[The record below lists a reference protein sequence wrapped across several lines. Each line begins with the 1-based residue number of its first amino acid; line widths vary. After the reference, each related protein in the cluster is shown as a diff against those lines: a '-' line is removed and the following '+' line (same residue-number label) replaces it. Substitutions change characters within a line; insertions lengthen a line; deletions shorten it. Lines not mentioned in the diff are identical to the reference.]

1 MSGKKIQAALLGLG
15 TVGGGIYKI
24 LKRQREEMEAKL
36 GAVVEVKKVLVRNL
50 EKAAGKVEDPSVL
63 TDNWQEI
70 LEDPQIQIVIELMG
84 KIEPART
91 YILEALRAGKHV
103 VTANKDLLAEH
114 GKELLDTA
122 KEKGCDLLFEAA
134 VGGGIPIIRPLK
146 QCLAGNR
153 IQEIM
158 GIVNGTTN
166 YILTKMT
173 QEGMEFEEALA
184 EATRLGYAESD
195 PTADVEGL
203 DAGRKMAI
211 LASIAF
217 NSRVTFADVVTE
229 GITGITAKDIQY
241 AGELGC
247 VIKLLGMAKNT
258 ESGIEVGV
266 HPMLIPRA
274 HPLASVNDS
283 YNAIFVV
290 GDAVQDAMFF
300 GRGAGEMPTASA
312 VAGDVFDVVRN
323 LLHGCCGRISCTCYK
338 ELPIKRSEEA
348 RHKYFLRMKVED
360 RCGVLAGITQVFA
373 GNQVG
378 ISQMIQKQV
387 RKEGE
392 AELVFV
398 TDEVEE
404 QYFQDALTVLRS
416 MSMVHKISA
425 VIQVYDAE
433 NA

>member
-15 TVGGGIYKI
+15 TVGGGTYKI

-266 HPMLIPRA
+266 HPMLIPMA
-274 HPLASVNDS
+274 HPLASVNDRN
-283 YNAIFVV
+283 NAIFVV
-290 GDAVQDAMFF
+290 
-300 GRGAGEMPTASA
+300 
-312 VAGDVFDVVRN
+312 
-323 LLHGCCGRISCTCYK
+323 
-338 ELPIKRSEEA
+338 
-348 RHKYFLRMKVED
+348 
-360 RCGVLAGITQVFA
+360 
-373 GNQVG
+373 
-378 ISQMIQKQV
+378 
-387 RKEGE
+387 
-392 AELVFV
+392 
-398 TDEVEE
+398 
-404 QYFQDALTVLRS
+404 
-416 MSMVHKISA
+416 
-425 VIQVYDAE
+425 
-433 NA
+433 